1 MPDLSDTNKYRG
13 SIYAI
18 YESASNS
25 IVYVGLTKFE
35 RDGERFIEH
44 VRNDKAYPWH
54 MSLFSDTAYQNED
67 ETKWPYYPR
76 KLSDCKDF
84 TWLEIAASEQYY
96 WESHGGLT
104 GALLNKQQPITNQTF
119 LKYKDGGTW
128 SGTVGFP
135 PGWTPKV

>member
-1 MPDLSDTNKYRG
+1 MPNLNDPTKYRG

-18 YESASNS
+18 YKSTSHKV
-25 IVYVGLTKFE
+25 VYVGLTDYS
-35 RDGERFIEH
+35 RDGARFIEH

-54 MSLFSDTAYQNED
+54 MSLFDNLAYQHHD

-76 KLSDCKDF
+76 KLCDCKDY

-96 WESHGGLT
+96 WEFYGGPDDLI
-104 GALLNKQQPITNQTF
+104 NKQTPLRRNTF
-119 LKYKDGGTW
+119 FKYKNASTW

-135 PGWTPKV
+135 PGWAPKT